1 MVDNVFTGGKREI
14 VVRFFNMLAA
24 SPPLLAT
31 LPPLLAT
38 SPALLTTPP
47 LLLAT
52 LPFTY
57 KLAPQTKTN
66 KKTYPSL
73 KGKIGCSR
81 NSFINLLHG
90 NFYIS
95 CRFHRSMVRYV
106 QYLVVLLL
114 AFSLVSCRR
123 LLLSGL
129 LLGLLPLLP
138 FPDYCGFLLS

>member
-1 MVDNVFTGGKREI
+1 MVDNDFTGGERGLVAVFI
-14 VVRFFNMLAA
+14 QYACGFFCITCDSSHFICD
-24 SPPLLAT
+24 SPNFYDSPF
-31 LPPLLAT
+31 PP
-38 SPALLTTPP
+38 
-47 LLLAT
+47 
-52 LPFTY
+52 
-57 KLAPQTKTN
+57 TN
-66 KKTYPSL
+66 LFRKPKPIKKTYPSL

-106 QYLVVLLL
+106 RYLVVLLL